1 MATSTPSAKLHGY
14 DFYKSIGSP
23 QYVIAPMVDQSEL
36 VGVGNVHLWADAL
49 LITCEHFAQAWRVL
63 SRQPIPPSYAAS
75 QTATPT
81 TTPITS
87 SASSSSSTGTKHP
100 IGGAHLCYTPMIHA
114 KLFAQDEGSTKQSFT
129 SEQFDFTN
137 GEEGSSEPL
146 AGLQVSDRPLFV
158 QFCANEPEWLLK
170 AAKRVEGHCDAVDI
184 NFGCPQGIAKRGK
197 YGSFLQD
204 DWDLIYSLT
213 KFRIFSDVNKTIA
226 YAQMMER
233 AGASIITCHGRT
245 REMKGQNTGLAD
257 WEQIK
262 AVKQA
267 VKIPVFANGN
277 ILYRENV
284 DQCLEKTGVDGI
296 MTAEGNLSNPT
307 LFVPEDSPLTYPP
320 IHIIAHHYLDI
331 VDRLKT
337 RTTGS
342 AIKAHLFRILKPG
355 LEKHVDLRNKL
366 GEMWMREGTG
376 MGGYRALIDEL
387 KERMANDE
395 RQSPILSLP
404 VPSDPSTGL
413 KPLPVWAIQPYV
425 RPLPSAV
432 FAAAQEARGE
442 GAMLDLATGGTG
454 EERVAGMDGTPTS
467 IPISELIPCV
477 QSGCSNTAG
486 NKCDRNA
493 CLIHCRAQGG
503 VNESQSLPEAERLII
518 DQAVKLA
525 QGGQL
530 VGKGCQAHEAKDQA
544 RKDRKAGKRKAREL
558 WKAET
563 KSKLLEREASEQE
576 DKQEKKRKQ
585 RDSPVPKV
593 GSGGNVSSPSP
604 RPDEKRLKSDA
615 SL

>member
-1 MATSTPSAKLHGY
+1 MAISTPPAKLHGY

-36 VGVGNVHLWADAL
+36 
-49 LITCEHFAQAWRVL
+49 AWRVL
-63 SRQPIPPSYAAS
+63 SRQPIPPSYEAS

-81 TTPITS
+81 TTPI
-87 SASSSSSTGTKHP
+87 ASSSSSTSSSASTKYP

-146 AGLQVSDRPLFV
+146 AGLAVSDRPLFV

-170 AAKRVEGHCDAVDI
+170 AAKRVEGKCDAVDI

-204 DWDLIYSLT
+204 DWELIYSLINT
-213 KFRIFSDVNKTIA
+213 LHTNLSIPVTAKFRIFPDVNKTIA

-320 IHIIAHHYLDI
+320 IHTIAHHYLDI

-387 KERMANDE
+387 KERMAEDE
-395 RQSPILSLP
+395 RQSPIPSLP

-432 FAAAQEARGE
+432 FAAALEARGE
-442 GAMLDLATGGTG
+442 GAMNDLATGGTG
-454 EERVAGMDGTPTS
+454 EERIAGLDGTPTS
-467 IPISELIPCV
+467 IPISELVPCV
-477 QSGCSNTAG
+477 QTECSNTAG

-503 VNESQSLPEAERLII
+503 VMESQSRPEAERLTI

-530 VGKGCQAHEAKDQA
+530 VGKGCEVHEAKDQA

-563 KSKLLEREASEQE
+563 KNKLMEREASEQG
-576 DKQEKKRKQ
+576 DKMEKKRKQ
-585 RDSPVPKV
+585 RDSPVPQV
-593 GSGGNVSSPSP
+593 VSGGNAKPGSPSP
-604 RPDEKRLKSDA
+604 RPDEKRLKGDA

>member
-1 MATSTPSAKLHGY
+1 MATSTPPAKLHGY

-36 VGVGNVHLWADAL
+36 
-49 LITCEHFAQAWRVL
+49 AWRVL
-63 SRQPIPPSYAAS
+63 SRQPIPPSYEAS
-75 QTATPT
+75 QSATPT
-81 TTPITS
+81 TTTTTS
-87 SASSSSSTGTKHP
+87 IVSSDSSTSSSSSTKYP

-114 KLFAQDEGSTKQSFT
+114 KLFAQDEGSTRQSFT

-158 QFCANEPEWLLK
+158 Q
-170 AAKRVEGHCDAVDI
+170 
-184 NFGCPQGIAKRGK
+184 
-197 YGSFLQD
+197 
-204 DWDLIYSLT
+204 
-213 KFRIFSDVNKTIA
+213 
-226 YAQMMER
+226 
-233 AGASIITCHGRT
+233 
-245 REMKGQNTGLAD
+245 GLAD

-307 LFVPEDSPLTYPP
+307 LFVPEDSPQTYPP

-376 MGGYRALIDEL
+376 MGGYRGLIDEL
-387 KERMANDE
+387 KERMAEDE
-395 RQSPILSLP
+395 RQSPIASLP
-404 VPSDPSTGL
+404 VLSDPSTGL

-432 FAAAQEARGE
+432 FATALEARGE
-442 GAMLDLATGGTG
+442 GAMNDLATGGTG
-454 EERVAGMDGTPTS
+454 EERIAGLDGTPTS
-467 IPISELIPCV
+467 IPISELVPCV
-477 QSGCSNTAG
+477 QTGCTNTAG

-503 VNESQSLPEAERLII
+503 VIESQSLPETERLTI

-530 VGKGCQAHEAKDQA
+530 VGKGCQVHEAKDQA

-563 KSKLLEREASEQE
+563 KNKLLEREASEQE

-585 RDSPVPKV
+585 RDSPSPPQVV
-593 GSGGNVSSPSP
+593 SRGNIKPATPSS
-604 RPDEKRLKSDA
+604 RPDEKRLKGDA

>member
-1 MATSTPSAKLHGY
+1 MATSTAPAKLHGY

-36 VGVGNVHLWADAL
+36 
-49 LITCEHFAQAWRVL
+49 
-63 SRQPIPPSYAAS
+63 
-75 QTATPT
+75 
-81 TTPITS
+81 
-87 SASSSSSTGTKHP
+87 HP

-114 KLFAQDEGSTKQSFT
+114 KLFAQDEGSSKQSFT

-146 AGLQVSDRPLFV
+146 AGLDVSDRPLFV

-170 AAKRVEGHCDAVDI
+170 AAKRVERHCDAVDI

-204 DWDLIYSLT
+204 DWDLIYSLINT
-213 KFRIFSDVNKTIA
+213 LHTNLSIPVTAKFRIFPDVKKTIA

-262 AVKQA
+262 AVKEA

-331 VDRLKT
+331 VDQLKT

-387 KERMANDE
+387 KDRMADDE
-395 RQSPILSLP
+395 RETPISSLP
-404 VPSDPSTGL
+404 FPSDPTTGL

-425 RPLPSAV
+425 RPLPSAAL
-432 FAAAQEARGE
+432 AASLGAKGE
-442 GAMLDLATGGTG
+442 GAMNDLATGGTG
-454 EERVAGMDGTPTS
+454 EERVVALGKFSSEYSTQGIQNSSSALMSDGTPTS
-467 IPISELIPCV
+467 LPISELIPCV
-477 QSGCSNTAG
+477 QNGCTNTAG

-503 VNESQSLPEAERLII
+503 VIESQSLPEADHLTI

-530 VGKGCQAHEAKDQA
+530 VGKGCQVHEAKDQA

-563 KSKLLEREASEQE
+563 KSKILQRGEAGEQVE
-576 DKQEKKRKQ
+576 KKDKKRKQ
-585 RDSPVPKV
+585 REGTLTPPVVLEKHVKV
-593 GSGGNVSSPSP
+593 GSPSP
-604 RPDEKRLKSDA
+604 RPEEKRLKGDDA
-615 SL
+615 